1 MIWRKSIPQAVGQ
14 NHVGFTS
21 PTPAM
26 QQNAIFWPVL
36 CLILW
41 TFLVLVQIPIRRF
54 HAAFKG
60 RVVASDFRYG
70 ESERVPADVAL
81 PNRVF
86 MNLVEVPPLF
96 YVVCV
101 VLFLTG
107 TVTPMSLALAWVYLG
122 LRIVHS
128 LIYLTYNHV
137 VHRFAV
143 FAISN
148 FVVLAMVI
156 YLALKLPL

>member
-1 MIWRKSIPQAVGQ
+1 
-14 NHVGFTS
+14 
-21 PTPAM
+21 M
-26 QQNAIFWPVL
+26 QQHVIFWPVL
-36 CLILW
+36 SLILW

-60 RVVASDFRYG
+60 RVVASDFQYG
-70 ESERVPADVAL
+70 ESERVPVDVAL

-101 VLFLTG
+101 VLFVTG
-107 TVTPMSLALAWVYLG
+107 TVTPVSLALAWVYLG

-137 VHRFAV
+137 VQRFAV
-143 FAISN
+143 FATSN
-148 FVVLAMVI
+148 LVVVAMVI
-156 YLALKLPL
+156 YLALKLPQ

>member
-1 MIWRKSIPQAVGQ
+1 MPK
-14 NHVGFTS
+14 
-21 PTPAM
+21 
-26 QQNAIFWPVL
+26 QQHAIFWPVL

-60 RVVASDFRYG
+60 RVVASDFRHG
-70 ESERVPADVAL
+70 ESDRVPSDVAV

-86 MNLVEVPPLF
+86 MNLVEVPSLF
-96 YVVCV
+96 YVVCMI
-101 VLFLTG
+101 LFLSGAVTG
-107 TVTPMSLALAWVYLG
+107 VSLALAWAYLG
-122 LRIVHS
+122 LRVVHS
-128 LIYLTYNHV
+128 LIYLTYNNV

-148 FVVLAMVI
+148 CVVLAMVV
-156 YLALKLPL
+156 YLALRLPL